1 VIVEDHIKAGR
12 LSAALEA
19 LQNQIRA
26 NGADA
31 RLRLSLCQLLCVMG
45 QWDRARTQLQTL
57 ASLGD
62 DYKTWVDM
70 MGQVVLGEAL
80 RREVFAGRT
89 TPVVFGEPTA
99 WVAQLIQALAPG
111 DPAVQAKQRQAAFEA
126 APATAAKIN
135 GIEVPWI
142 ADADS
147 RLGPVL
153 EAMMEGKYYWIPFE
167 RISRLLIEPPT
178 DLRHL
183 VWIPAQVIW
192 ITGGQSALHIPVRY
206 PGTEQTTDDRLRL
219 SRMTT
224 WEEIGESEF
233 RGLGQRTFAAGEQD
247 FPILDVRTIELA
259 TVVTT
264 PSAGGETPAESR
276 G

>member
-57 ASLGD
+57 ASLGEE
-62 DYKTWVDM
+62 YKTWVDM

-89 TPVVFGEPTA
+89 TPVVFGEPSA
-99 WVAQLIQALAPG
+99 WLAQLIQALAPG
-111 DPAVQAKQRQAAFEA
+111 DPAVQARQRRAAFEA
-126 APATAAKIN
+126 APATAGKIN
-135 GIEVPWI
+135 GVDVAWI

-153 EAMMEGKYYWIPFE
+153 EAIMEGKYYWIPFD

-206 PGTEQTTDDRLRL
+206 PGTEQASDDRLRL

-224 WEEIGESEF
+224 WDEMGEGEF

-247 FPILDVRTIELA
+247 FPILDVRTVELA
-259 TVVTT
+259 
-264 PSAGGETPAESR
+264 SAIVPAGDGEQPPAAPR